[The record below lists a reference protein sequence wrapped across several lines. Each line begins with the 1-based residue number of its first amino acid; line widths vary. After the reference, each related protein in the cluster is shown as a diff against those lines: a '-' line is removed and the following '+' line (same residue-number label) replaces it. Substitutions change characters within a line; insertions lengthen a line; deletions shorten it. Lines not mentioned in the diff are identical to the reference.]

1 MKRKIAA
8 MLTLALTV
16 TTVCVGCGGDK
27 QSTGEKSKT
36 DSKTVSLSEG
46 LDDQKVIAYRVSKI
60 DKSKVPGKIYFFEDG
75 KVTIIPGDEFDKT
88 LGDFAKM
95 SDDEIWEEYED
106 VRKQYKE
113 DYNADEI
120 KKVNEEL
127 TDANETLEMYKSMT
141 EEFDKGNVNQGT
153 AAMCLQYLESVDY
166 TRRHQDVDINDY
178 YNKLEELTEEFVP
191 MTSFFT
197 DDMISEIK
205 GVSGLDELA
214 QKIHYNAE
222 LVENDDT
229 QTLVALGEKNVE
241 SINEKL
247 DELKAGPFYDL
258 PFILAAETDSTG
270 NAIETE
276 KLVVPS
282 EEYLKSISGIETT
295 VNRVSDNEIKFVGNV
310 SEAQVYD
317 TTYNCIAIKN
327 SSSSDKSL
335 FCTRNSFVLDDTKS
349 KDVLIDEDSK
359 SIDKQIKTLTKDYE

>member
-16 TTVCVGCGGDK
+16 TTVCAGCGGDK
-27 QSTGEKSKT
+27 QSTGTKSKT

-46 LDDQKVIAYRVSKI
+46 LDDQKVIAYRISKI

-120 KKVNEEL
+120 KEVNEEL

-166 TRRHQDVDINDY
+166 SRRHQDVNINDY
-178 YNKLEELTEEFVP
+178 YNKLEELTEEYVP
-191 MTSFFT
+191 MTNFFT
-197 DDMISEIK
+197 DDMINEIK

-214 QKIHYNAE
+214 QEIHYNAE

-241 SINEKL
+241 SINKKL

-258 PFILAAETDSTG
+258 PFILTAETDSTG

-276 KLVVPS
+276 KMVLPS
-282 EEYLKSISGIETT
+282 EEYLKSLSGIETT
-295 VNRVSDNEIKFVGNV
+295 VNRVSDDEIKFIGNV

-317 TTYNCIAIKN
+317 TTYNCITIKN
-327 SSSSDKSL
+327 SSSSNNSL

-359 SIDKQIKTLTKDYE
+359 SIDKQMKTLMKDYE

>member
-1 MKRKIAA
+1 
-8 MLTLALTV
+8 
-16 TTVCVGCGGDK
+16 
-27 QSTGEKSKT
+27 
-36 DSKTVSLSEG
+36 
-46 LDDQKVIAYRVSKI
+46 
-60 DKSKVPGKIYFFEDG
+60 
-75 KVTIIPGDEFDKT
+75 
-88 LGDFAKM
+88 
-95 SDDEIWEEYED
+95 
-106 VRKQYKE
+106 
-113 DYNADEI
+113 
-120 KKVNEEL
+120 
-127 TDANETLEMYKSMT
+127 
-141 EEFDKGNVNQGT
+141 
-153 AAMCLQYLESVDY
+153 
-166 TRRHQDVDINDY
+166 
-178 YNKLEELTEEFVP
+178 
-191 MTSFFT
+191 
-197 DDMISEIK
+197 MISEIK
-205 GVSGLDELA
+205 GASGLDELA

-222 LVENDDT
+222 LVENGDT

-327 SSSSDKSL
+327 SSSSNNSL

-359 SIDKQIKTLTKDYE
+359 SIDKQIKTLTKNYE